1 MMQTYKQ
8 QRITW
13 LKKELTKRINTTIDP
28 CKLILFITKLY
39 EKAYCGLDLITALE
53 DTTVAPHLLPEKRYE
68 LLFHFSRV
76 RKEFRNEKLIMWF
89 VLYFAYLSSN
99 VSLENIS
106 FM

>member
-1 MMQTYKQ
+1 MDAPSQP
-8 QRITW
+8 
-13 LKKELTKRINTTIDP
+13 KESPTQP
-28 CKLILFITKLY
+28 KLIQFIIKMY
-39 EKAYCGLDLITALE
+39 EKSYSGIDLIVALE
-53 DTTVAPHLLPEKRYE
+53 DPTVAPMLTSEKRYE

-89 VLYFAYLSSN
+89 ILNFAYLSSN